1 MEYRYR
7 VNYKY
12 SGTFFSPNYP
22 VPYPDDAL
30 CVWRFDIL
38 FDERVKIKFV
48 DFELRGSSMND
59 VDDNCNYDM
68 DHVGIDYGSRTVQ
81 QNAYCG
87 NQTAFEV
94 YSDVYHM
101 YVSFRAIPIGVRG
114 KRGFKAHF
122 EAVAPPDLTHT
133 GICTVLITYL
143 VLLFLSL

>member
-1 MEYRYR
+1 
-7 VNYKY
+7 
-12 SGTFFSPNYP
+12 
-22 VPYPDDAL
+22 
-30 CVWRFDIL
+30 
-38 FDERVKIKFV
+38 
-48 DFELRGSSMND
+48 MND

-68 DHVGIDYGSRTVQ
+68 DHVGIDYGSHWPVQ

-94 YSDVYHM
+94 YSDAYYM
-101 YVSFRAIPIGVRG
+101 YVSFRAIPVGVRG

-122 EAVAPPDLTHT
+122 FEGVAQPDLKHT